1 MLSAKPQA
9 SGTTIKKLKLFG
21 LDLLLENLGRFPFN
35 QNFRKFGNNG
45 KWYRKFPGKSFQ
57 KFRKLLNFR
66 NANHST
72 ENSGNSGSKVEW
84 KGNFREKNSKIWVY
98 PPRLSSLFEILENA
112 VPFATV
118 KFRILMLYNH
128 DVIRLQQ
135 KPNISSTRFSGL
147 LILVTEHAWYCG
159 MFNT

>member
-45 KWYRKFPGKSFQ
+45 KWYRKFPGKVS
-57 KFRKLLNFR
+57 R
-66 NANHST
+66 
-72 ENSGNSGSKVEW
+72 NSGNCWISER

-135 KPNISSTRFSGL
+135 KPNISSTRFSSL
-147 LILVTEHAWYCG
+147 PTLVTEHAWYCG
-159 MFNT
+159 MSNT